1 MTVLMWTL
9 AIALSVHLLSILV
22 VLVRKTRTAPEKNA
36 TVRPSVTILRPLC
49 GVENNLEATLA
60 SAFALDWPNYEV
72 VFCVASADDP
82 AIEIARDCM
91 AAHPGIPSRLLV
103 GEDVFSVNPKMNN
116 LIKGWRSAQHDW
128 IVIADSNVLM
138 PADYLQRL
146 FVRWS
151 PGTGL
156 VCSPPIGAAP
166 TGFAAELECVWLNSF
181 QARWQLLAD
190 SAGFGFAQGKSML
203 LNRQVMARAGGF
215 ERLGGEIAEDAAAT
229 HIIRQMGL
237 KVRLV
242 REPFEQPLG
251 RRSLQSVWKRQL
263 RWARL
268 RRSSFPLFFLP
279 ELLAGGALPI
289 TALAGLT
296 AAGLCPQPTFWLFVA
311 AWYGGEILLSK
322 AFHWHVGRLSL
333 PAMILRDL
341 VLPVLWMTA
350 WFGDSFVW
358 RGNAMSV
365 ATRAHARPPAA
376 MRIRR
381 IVDRTK
387 ERAKALATLKH

>member
-1 MTVLMWTL
+1 MTVLIWTL

-22 VLVRKTRTAPEKNA
+22 VLVRKSRPEPAMTAA
-36 TVRPSVTILRPLC
+36 VRPPVTILRPLC
-49 GVENNLEATLA
+49 GAENNLVETLN

-72 VFCVASADDP
+72 VFCVASPGDP
-82 AIEIARDCM
+82 AIDIARGSM
-91 AAHPGIPSRLLV
+91 AAHPESAARLLI

-138 PADYLQRL
+138 PPDYLQRL
-146 FVRWS
+146 FARWT

-156 VCSPPIGAAP
+156 VCSPPIGSAP
-166 TGFAAELECVWLNSF
+166 QGFAAELECAWLNSF

-190 SAGFGFAQGKSML
+190 TAGFGFAQGKSML

-229 HIIRQMGL
+229 HVIRQIGL
-237 KVRLV
+237 KVRLA

-251 RRSLQSVWKRQL
+251 RRSLASVWKRQL

-268 RRSSFPLFFLP
+268 RRSSFPLVFVP
-279 ELLAGGALPI
+279 ELFAGGALPI
-289 TALAGLT
+289 LALAVLT
-296 AAGLCPQPTFWLFVA
+296 AFGVCSQLTFVLYVL

-322 AFHWHVGRLSL
+322 AFHWHIGRMTPL
-333 PAMILRDL
+333 AMILRDL
-341 VLPVLWMTA
+341 ALPVLWVAA

-358 RGNAMSV
+358 RGNPMTV
-365 ATRAHARPPAA
+365 ASGTQARAPAT

-381 IVDRTK
+381 IVDKTK
-387 ERAKALATLKH
+387 ERAKALATLRH

>member
-1 MTVLMWTL
+1 MTVLIWTL

-22 VLVRKTRTAPEKNA
+22 VLVRKSRTEPATTA
-36 TVRPSVTILRPLC
+36 TVRPPVTILRPLC
-49 GVENNLEATLA
+49 GAENNLAETLN
-60 SAFALDWPNYEV
+60 SGFALDWPNYEV
-72 VFCVASADDP
+72 VFCVASPSDP
-82 AIEIARDCM
+82 AIEIARSCM
-91 AAHPGIPSRLLV
+91 AAHPQSAARLLI

-116 LIKGWRSAQHDW
+116 LVKGWRSAHHDW

-146 FVRWS
+146 FARWT

-156 VCSPPIGAAP
+156 VCSPPIGSAP
-166 TGFAAELECVWLNSF
+166 QGFAAELECAWLNSF

-190 SAGFGFAQGKSML
+190 TAGFGFAQGKSML

-229 HIIRQMGL
+229 HVIRQIGL
-237 KVRLV
+237 KVRLA

-251 RRSLQSVWKRQL
+251 RRSLGSVWKRQL

-268 RRSSFPLFFLP
+268 RRSSFPLVFVP
-279 ELLAGGALPI
+279 ELFAGGALPI
-289 TALAGLT
+289 LALAILT
-296 AAGLCPQPTFWLFVA
+296 AFGVCSQLTFALYVL

-322 AFHWHVGRLSL
+322 AFHWHIGRMTPL
-333 PAMILRDL
+333 AMILRDL
-341 VLPVLWMTA
+341 ALPVLWVAA

-358 RGNAMSV
+358 RGNPMTV
-365 ATRAHARPPAA
+365 ASGTQARAPAT

-381 IVDRTK
+381 IVDKTK
-387 ERAKALATLKH
+387 ERAKALATLRH

>member
-1 MTVLMWTL
+1 MTVLIWTS
-9 AIALSVHLLSILV
+9 AIALTVQLLSIIA
-22 VLVRKTRTAPEKNA
+22 VLVRKTRNA
-36 TVRPSVTILRPLC
+36 TKTQARVRPPVTILRPLC
-49 GVENNLEATLA
+49 GVENNLEDTVG
-60 SAFALDWPNYEV
+60 SAFVLDWPNYETI
-72 VFCVASADDP
+72 FCIASPNDP
-82 AIEIARDCM
+82 AVEIARRAM
-91 AAHPGIPSRLLV
+91 KAHPGIPARLLI
-103 GEDVFSVNPKMNN
+103 GEDVFSPNPKMNN

-138 PADYLQRL
+138 PADYLDRL
-146 FVRWS
+146 FAPWS
-151 PGTGL
+151 ADTGL
-156 VCSPPIGAAP
+156 VCSPPIGSAP
-166 TGFAAELECVWLNSF
+166 AGFAAELECAWLNSF

-190 SAGFGFAQGKSML
+190 SAGFGFAQGKSMM
-203 LNRQVMARAGGF
+203 LNRQIMARAGGF

-229 HIIRQMGL
+229 HVIRQLGL

-268 RRSSFPLFFLP
+268 RRSSFPLVFLP

-289 TALAGLT
+289 LTLAGLT
-296 AAGLCPQPTFWLFVA
+296 VAGLCPRPTFWLFVA

-322 AFHWHVGRLSL
+322 AFHWHVGRLTL

-341 VLPVLWMTA
+341 ALPALWIAA

-358 RGNAMSV
+358 RGNPMSV
-365 ATRAHARPPAA
+365 ATGSGTHAPAA

-381 IVDRTK
+381 IVDKTK
-387 ERAKALATLKH
+387 ERAKALATLRH